1 MNNMRYLGIDYGLKK
16 IGLAIGDD
24 ESKIASPFDVIYVID
39 VIKVIKVIKD
49 LIAEEGIGEIVIG
62 VPKKVGDFPS
72 GAQLEITQNFIKLL
86 KSESGLK
93 VREVDESYTSKE
105 SQRLQQEEGATAR
118 EDALAAML
126 ILQAFFNEN
135 YNLQP
140 TT

>member
-1 MNNMRYLGIDYGLKK
+1 MRYLGIDYGLKK

-24 ESKIASPFDVIYVID
+24 ESKIASPFKVVKVID
-39 VIKVIKVIKD
+39 VIEVIKVIKD

-62 VPKKVGDFPS
+62 VPRKVGDFHS

-93 VREVDESYTSKE
+93 VHEVDESYTSKE
-105 SQRLQQEEGATAR
+105 SQRLQQEQGAIAA

-126 ILQAFFNEN
+126 ILQE
-135 YNLQP
+135 YLDR
-140 TT
+140 TK